1 MRVSPW
7 ARQLSSPSSP
17 PAHLLLREPVPLA
30 TVRRMTSRRD
40 AADDPENAAHTRFR
54 SLVDDPTNY
63 YWLPQAACAGMDLTD
78 FFTGPGCAAKTN
90 VIAVCRSCPVRRE
103 CLVHAY
109 TRGVNERGIDSGYF
123 GGLSAG
129 QRKKLT
135 LDEALAYIEEDR
147 PAR

>member
-1 MRVSPW
+1 
-7 ARQLSSPSSP
+7 
-17 PAHLLLREPVPLA
+17 
-30 TVRRMTSRRD
+30 MTSRRP
-40 AADDPENAAHTRFR
+40 AADDPENAAHARFR
-54 SLVDDPTNY
+54 SLLDDPTNY

-90 VIAVCRSCPVRRE
+90 VIAVCRTCPVRRE

-129 QRKKLT
+129 QRKKFT
-135 LDEALAYIEEDR
+135 LDEALAHIEQDTPPR
-147 PAR
+147 